1 VADAGE
7 SVGSGEDGNAIERG
21 GDADNGGK
29 RKWMVDTRDR
39 DAM

>member
-1 VADAGE
+1 MADADE
-7 SVGSGEDGNAIERG
+7 SVWSGKGGNAIGRG